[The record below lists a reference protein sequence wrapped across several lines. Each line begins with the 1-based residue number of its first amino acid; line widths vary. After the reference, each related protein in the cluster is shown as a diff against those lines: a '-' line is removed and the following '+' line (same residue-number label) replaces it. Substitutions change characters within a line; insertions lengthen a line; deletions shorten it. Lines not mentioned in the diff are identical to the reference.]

1 MFSSYWYLQHPGKR
15 PAFLDLSGCLGSA
28 GGLADTSVGRK
39 RYRDY
44 LAWLSCDAGAR
55 KEMLFDRMCRG
66 WAIGSKQFK
75 KDLLSEEGGRLK
87 AEGGA
92 GSVVAGEHYDGRDLR
107 EANTLKWELL
117 LERGLSELAK
127 DRTEIREELKSAQ

>member
-1 MFSSYWYLQHPGKR
+1 
-15 PAFLDLSGCLGSA
+15 
-28 GGLADTSVGRK
+28 
-39 RYRDY
+39 
-44 LAWLSCDAGAR
+44 
-55 KEMLFDRMCRG
+55 MLFDRMCRG